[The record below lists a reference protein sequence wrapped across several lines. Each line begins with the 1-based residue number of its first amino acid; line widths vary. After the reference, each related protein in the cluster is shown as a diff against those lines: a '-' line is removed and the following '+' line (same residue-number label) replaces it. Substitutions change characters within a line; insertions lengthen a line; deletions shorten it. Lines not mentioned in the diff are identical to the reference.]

1 MQRLASDAAVWIDL
15 GRWTRTDGSQ
25 EQEREAPPPVSQ
37 WEGRVLELLES
48 QQKLTANQW
57 KIAGAA
63 TLGDM
68 LDFFDFFLIGFV
80 LAFVVKDWNL
90 TYGESGAILLA
101 SGVSAPFGSLFYGW
115 LADKV
120 GRRTSL
126 ITAILNVSIA
136 TGAMALTPSG
146 GWQYLVA
153 CRFVVGFGVTG
164 LYSVDITLIQE
175 FSASHNRGWIT
186 GLTTTM
192 LPAGQLLAALLGA
205 FAAPYIGWRGLV
217 AVGLLPALLCLYV
230 RAFVPESPHWLL
242 RRGRVDEARKS
253 LAWALQI
260 DPASVTL
267 PEVLPP
273 VEHTRWLELFRYPRS
288 IVAGCLTGLTQ
299 TGGVALA
306 LWMVTLFVMVLKIT
320 PPEASKLVIWVSIM
334 AIAGRFF
341 CSYISDAW
349 GRRASGI
356 VSCLISA
363 GFMSLAGYLHDAVL
377 GGVSLFYAMILLQ
390 NFFGSGNYSI
400 VGPYMGEMWPSR
412 LRGSGMGL
420 VYGVGNLGKFIGPAG
435 LALIAGSDNY
445 VSPKA
450 TMDALIPGFNYFAE
464 WYLIGAFAF
473 WLIAP
478 ETRGRTIAQ
487 IDEAMSSMQS
497 RGSEVVSAIC
507 GIVGAVL
514 TILIQPFAPLVV
526 FAAVAMTIASPTIGG
541 ALMIACSAGLV
552 YLGLGTFVAFTPVV
566 GTLCVLAMVLVFVAG
581 VASIMS
587 GLGRPAG
594 QSIQPAVSS

>member
-1 MQRLASDAAVWIDL
+1 M
-15 GRWTRTDGSQ
+15 
-25 EQEREAPPPVSQ
+25 
-37 WEGRVLELLES
+37 VLDLLEN
-48 QQKLTANQW
+48 QKKLTINQW

-80 LAFVVKDWNL
+80 LAFVVKDWGL
-90 TYGESGAILLA
+90 TFGQSGAILLA

-126 ITAILNVSIA
+126 ILAILNVSLA

-146 GWQYLVA
+146 GWMYLVA

-164 LYSVDITLIQE
+164 LYSVDITLMQE

-192 LPAGQLLAALLGA
+192 LPAGQLLASLLGA

-253 LAWALQI
+253 LAWALQM
-260 DPASVTL
+260 DPATIPL
-267 PEVLPP
+267 PAVPP
-273 VEHTRWLELFRYPRS
+273 EIERTRWIELFKYPRS
-288 IVAGCLTGLTQ
+288 IIAGCLTGLTQ

-306 LWMVTLFVMVLKIT
+306 LWLVTLLVMVLKIT
-320 PPEASKLVIWVSIM
+320 PPEASKLVIWVSLA

-341 CSYISDAW
+341 CSWISDAW

-356 VSCLISA
+356 LCCVVSAI
-363 GFMSLAGYLHDAVL
+363 FMALAGYLHDVYV
-377 GGVSLFYAMILLQ
+377 GSVSLFFVMIVCQSFL
-390 NFFGSGNYSI
+390 GSGNYSI
-400 VGPYMGEMWPSR
+400 VGPYMGELWPAR

-435 LALIAGSDNY
+435 LALIAGSSNF
-445 VSPKA
+445 VAPKA
-450 TMDALIPGFNYFAE
+450 TLAALVPAFNYFAF
-464 WYLIGAFAF
+464 WYVLGAVAF
-473 WLIAP
+473 WFIGF
-478 ETRGRTIAQ
+478 ETRGRS
-487 IDEAMSSMQS
+487 IDEIDAALSAPGASSK
-497 RGSEVVSAIC
+497 RA
-507 GIVGAVL
+507 
-514 TILIQPFAPLVV
+514 
-526 FAAVAMTIASPTIGG
+526 
-541 ALMIACSAGLV
+541 
-552 YLGLGTFVAFTPVV
+552 
-566 GTLCVLAMVLVFVAG
+566 
-581 VASIMS
+581 
-587 GLGRPAG
+587 
-594 QSIQPAVSS
+594 

>member
-1 MQRLASDAAVWIDL
+1 
-15 GRWTRTDGSQ
+15 
-25 EQEREAPPPVSQ
+25 
-37 WEGRVLELLES
+37 VLDLLES

-80 LAFVVKDWNL
+80 LAFVVKEWNL
-90 TYGESGAILLA
+90 TYGQSGAILLA

-115 LADKV
+115 LADKI

-126 ITAILNVSIA
+126 ILAILNVSLA
-136 TGAMALTPSG
+136 TGAMAFTPPG
-146 GWQYLVA
+146 AWIYLVA

-242 RRGRVDEARKS
+242 RRGRPEEARKS
-253 LAWALQI
+253 LAWALQM
-260 DPASVTL
+260 DPATISL
-267 PEVLPP
+267 PTELPP
-273 VEHTRWLELFRYPRS
+273 IEHTRWLELFKYPRS

-306 LWMVTLFVMVLKIT
+306 LWMVTLFVMVLKLT
-320 PPEASKLVIWVSIM
+320 PPEASKLVIWVSIV

-341 CSYISDAW
+341 CSWTSDAW
-349 GRRASGI
+349 GRRTSGI
-356 VSCLISA
+356 VSCLIA
-363 GFMSLAGYLHDAVL
+363 ALFMSLAGYLHDVYI
-377 GGVSLFYAMILLQ
+377 GGASMFFVMILLQ
-390 NFFGSGNYSI
+390 SFMGSGNYSI

-435 LALIAGSDNY
+435 LALIAGSSNY
-445 VSPKA
+445 VSPQA
-450 TMDALIPGFNYFAE
+450 TADALIPGFNYFAQ

-478 ETRGRTIAQ
+478 ETRGRTITQ
-487 IDEAMSSMQS
+487 IDEAMSALQS
-497 RGSEVVSAIC
+497 RGSEIVSAIC

-514 TILIQPFAPLVV
+514 AILIAPFAPMAV
-526 FAAVAMTIASPTIGG
+526 FVAVGITVAAPTAGG
-541 ALMIACSAGLV
+541 VLMIVCSAGLV
-552 YLGLGTFVAFTPVV
+552 YVGLGTLMAFTPVV
-566 GTLCVLAMVLVFVAG
+566 GTLSALAIILIFVAG
-581 VASIMS
+581 VAAIMT
-587 GLGRPAG
+587 GLGRPVS
-594 QSIQPAVSS
+594 QSVQPAVST